1 MIRKI
6 ILKMIYKIFNKIPE
20 DVNDDGIVDS
30 QDLFLVKKYLLTKE
44 SDINEENS
52 IRK

>member
-30 QDLFLVKKYLLTKE
+30 QDLFLVKIYLFV
-44 SDINEENS
+44 ENK
-52 IRK
+52 IFL